1 MTLHVNTFAGG
12 VALLGSAD
20 TRAVDEVLQADSCDI
35 GPRGA
40 LVCASDVSPYLTIND
55 LDTSPVPLMRVYGLL
70 EASGATY
77 SVIIAVGQGRIAGGG
92 QIPAHAPTVFF
103 APFNRE
109 GQSSP
114 LSPPTAGAEVFDTP
128 NGAYVTSAVFSG
140 TFYMAPTVG
149 TAVPINVFLVC
160 VGCREGTVPN
170 VGHPNV
176 GFGLQLVVFNPDG
189 TVNTILPIS
198 AFDALGTGSLG
209 ELSLAGVGHG
219 TKAQQLFFRGII
231 AYNNFVMGWGFDSAD
246 TVNGDGPCR
255 VMFCNIG
262 NPLKWG
268 NDNISVPPPEI
279 DRLFTD
285 SDAIGLGGAGEII
298 RAGLVIFGKAFFG
311 TNRAI
316 QFIQGF
322 GRDSFI
328 TNGAI
333 PVMKSYNVV
342 GPKAMIE
349 GPDRL
354 MYGVCDQGLW
364 QYDGYNVPVPLFQ
377 KLVDFAGHSVGYW
390 DLMWTNPNALPN
402 TYPGGTNQDL
412 IWMASD
418 YTRQQVLVGIP
429 FCNTSSG
436 VGEGNDTV
444 VIKYHI
450 RGGGFTR
457 QVFPG
462 VCYTAAGYFRREG
475 QQNEARLFGTATSGA
490 TTIQRYAYQT
500 TLAES
505 PVMPTILPAITLG
518 YYSPFG
524 PDGQGV
530 VQRAYLTVAW
540 QNASF
545 SLPLVFGVTFT
556 VDQALVD
563 SYTLYIQPSQ
573 PGSPTQGDCWLD
585 TSQSNQS
592 IGNAR
597 SSANIPAVG
606 GYLFNVYDG
615 GRWLQIAGQGTKG
628 NRCTMTLPLIRR
640 QGCRVTV
647 GLQCVSANGRFEVEG
662 FGIMPGSGTPNA

>member
-1 MTLHVNTFAGG
+1 MGLHVSSFAGG

-20 TRAVDEVLQADSCDI
+20 TRAVDEVLLADSCDI
-35 GPRGA
+35 GPRGG
-40 LVCASDVSPYLTIND
+40 LVCASDVSPYLTLDD
-55 LDTSPVPLMRVYGLL
+55 LGTVPAPWSRLYGLL

-77 SVIIAVGQGRIAGGG
+77 AKIIAVGSGLFAGM
-92 QIPAHAPTVFF
+92 PDANALFCL
-103 APFNRE
+103 PFDRE
-109 GQSSP
+109 GESSP
-114 LSPPTAGAEVFDTP
+114 VSATPMGTHIGSTAPGV
-128 NGAYVTSAVFSG
+128 YVTSAVFAG
-140 TFYMAPTVG
+140 TFYMAPTIG
-149 TAVPINVFLVC
+149 TPVAINVFFVC
-160 VGCREGTVPN
+160 VGAREGYAPN
-170 VGHPNV
+170 TAL
-176 GFGLQLVVFNPDG
+176 GLFLVIFNPDG
-189 TVNTILPIS
+189 TINSLTAIGQ
-198 AFDALGTGSLG
+198 FDALGTGFYG
-209 ELSLAGVGHG
+209 ELSLAGVAHG
-219 TKAQQLFFRGII
+219 TLAQQLFFRGIM
-231 AYNNFVMGWGFDSAD
+231 AYNNFIMGWGFDSAD

-268 NDNISVPPPEI
+268 NDNITPPPPEVN
-279 DRLFTD
+279 RLFTD

-311 TNRAI
+311 TNRSI
-316 QFIQGF
+316 HFIQGF

-333 PVMKSYNVV
+333 PVMKSFNVV
-342 GPKAMIE
+342 GPHAMIE

-377 KLVDFAGHSVGYW
+377 KLVDFSGRSVGYW
-390 DLMWTNPNALPN
+390 DEMWTNTAAVPN

-412 IWMASD
+412 VWMASD

-429 FCNTSSG
+429 FCNASSG
-436 VGEGNDTV
+436 VGQGNDTV

-462 VCYTAAGYFRREG
+462 VNYTAVGYFRREG
-475 QQNEARLFGTATSGA
+475 QENEARLFGTATAGQ
-490 TTIQRYAYQT
+490 TTIQRYAYQAS
-500 TLAES
+500 LADT
-505 PVMPTILPAITLG
+505 PVMPMILPDVELG

-530 VQRAYLTVAW
+530 IQRAYLTVAW
-540 QNASF
+540 QDAAF
-545 SLPLVFGVTFT
+545 SLPLVFGVTFM
-556 VDQALVD
+556 VDQATVD
-563 SYTLYIQPSQ
+563 RYTLYIQASEPSA
-573 PGSPTQGDCWLD
+573 PSTGDCWLD

-597 SSANIPAVG
+597 ASANVPAVG
-606 GYLFNVYDG
+606 GYLFNVFDG

-628 NRCTMTLPLIRR
+628 FRTTIPLPLIRR
-640 QGCRVTV
+640 TGCRITV
-647 GLQCVSANGRFEVEG
+647 QLACLAAAGRFEIEG
-662 FGIMPGSGTPNA
+662 FGMDPGAGVPDA